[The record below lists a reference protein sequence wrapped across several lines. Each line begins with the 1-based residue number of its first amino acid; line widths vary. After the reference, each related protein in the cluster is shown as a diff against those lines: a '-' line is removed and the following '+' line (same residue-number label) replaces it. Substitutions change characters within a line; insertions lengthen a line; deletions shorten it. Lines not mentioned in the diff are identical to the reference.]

1 MLYCRMDVGLYQT
14 YPKTF
19 ILTPPCK
26 TRRPFLGAALF
37 FAIGHYQNSCQENC
51 SLKVKKCPLTKAPQL
66 G

>member
-26 TRRPFLGAALF
+26 TRRPLGGGFFFVDPNLLAIFLSRILVSMPVKNPL
-37 FAIGHYQNSCQENC
+37 AIPF
-51 SLKVKKCPLTKAPQL
+51 LL

>member
-26 TRRPFLGAALF
+26 TRRPFLGAAPF
-37 FAIGHYQNSCQENC
+37 FAIGHYQNSCQEN
-51 SLKVKKCPLTKAPQL
+51 
-66 G
+66 